1 MAMGPFPHYYSCY
14 NGKSKESEVC
24 YLHVVIDIS
33 QNLLYEG
40 GTFKVELF
48 LIEYLIREPEAYFV
62 VKIYHLIACQVRK
75 KKRGYLK
82 ARHPPQLQICRLL

>member
-14 NGKSKESEVC
+14 SGKSKESEVC
-24 YLHVVIDIS
+24 YFHVVIDIS
-33 QNLLYEG
+33 QNSLYEG

-48 LIEYLIREPEAYFV
+48 LTEYLIIEPEAPFMT
-62 VKIYHLIACQVRK
+62 KIYHPIAYQVRK

-82 ARHPPQLQICRLL
+82 ARHPPQLQICRLF